1 MIKKKD
7 RSLLPYGDST
17 LAPSFT
23 STDKEVARWKD
34 DKNKN
39 SDDYFKTKASEIEAE
54 YNKLK
59 EDFNMNEMINSAT
72 IMFKPLVG
80 EHYYLYKRIEGDR
93 GAASGSTMLSLV
105 SPKEYGENYTK
116 NLDFIGCFKID
127 SHDVW
132 KQVEYEESGVE

>member
-23 STDKEVARWKD
+23 STGKEVARWKD

-39 SDDYFKTKASEIEAE
+39 SDDYFKTKAGEIEAE

-59 EDFNMNEMINSAT
+59 EDFNMNEMINSASIPPIT
-72 IMFKPLVG
+72 IAT
-80 EHYYLYKRIEGDR
+80 HT
-93 GAASGSTMLSLV
+93 ASSNVTRH
-105 SPKEYGENYTK
+105 SPA
-116 NLDFIGCFKID
+116 
-127 SHDVW
+127 
-132 KQVEYEESGVE
+132 

>member
-1 MIKKKD
+1 MSKKKD

-39 SDDYFKTKASEIEAE
+39 SEDYFKTRAGEIEAE

-59 EDFNMNEMINSAT
+59 EDFNMNEMIKKAS
-72 IMFKPLVG
+72 IYFKPIAG
-80 EHYYLYKRIEGDR
+80 EPYYLYRRIKDDR
-93 GAASGSTMLSLV
+93 GGHADSTMLSLV
-105 SPKEYGENYTK
+105 SPSEYGENYMK
-116 NLDFIGCFKID
+116 NLDYLGCFKID

-132 KQVEYEESGVE
+132 KEVQDA

>member
-39 SDDYFKTKASEIEAE
+39 SDDYFKTKAGELENITIYTRGSRTIEEEPPALQCSHLLVQ
-54 YNKLK
+54 K
-59 EDFNMNEMINSAT
+59 NMVKT
-72 IMFKPLVG
+72 
-80 EHYYLYKRIEGDR
+80 
-93 GAASGSTMLSLV
+93 TQ
-105 SPKEYGENYTK
+105 
-116 NLDFIGCFKID
+116 KI
-127 SHDVW
+127 
-132 KQVEYEESGVE
+132 

>member
-1 MIKKKD
+1 MSKKKD

-39 SDDYFKTKASEIEAE
+39 SDDYFKTKADEIEAE

-59 EDFNMNEMINSAT
+59 EDFNMNEMIKKAS
-72 IMFKPLVG
+72 ISFKPLVG
-80 EHYYLYKRIEGDR
+80 EPYYLYSRINEDR
-93 GAASGSTMLSLV
+93 GGDADSTMLSLV
-105 SPKEYGENYTK
+105 SPSEYGENYMK
-116 NLDFIGCFKID
+116 NLDYLGCFKID

-132 KQVEYEESGVE
+132 KEADHA